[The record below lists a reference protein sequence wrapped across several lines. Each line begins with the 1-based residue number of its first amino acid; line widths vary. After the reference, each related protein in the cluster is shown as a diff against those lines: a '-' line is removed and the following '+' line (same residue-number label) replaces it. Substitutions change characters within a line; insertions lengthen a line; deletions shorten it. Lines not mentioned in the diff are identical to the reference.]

1 MGAITNLP
9 APDHEP
15 FTRADGVADV
25 VVLGGGYAAVWGY
38 RAMVRRL
45 RRHLRTGRVRIT
57 VVSASTSHAF
67 HGWTG
72 EVLAGL
78 VRHEQTRTP
87 LDELVPRARL
97 VHGRAV
103 AVDTVARTV
112 AVDTAHGRRDV
123 PWDHLLVG
131 VGSVDATTI
140 PGLARHGLSV
150 KGEWALMGT
159 CDHLDDAVRRALAAT
174 DPEERR
180 RLLTVVVAGGGFAG
194 VEMAAAIAER
204 LQARRDQV
212 APDDRP
218 RVVLVHSGD
227 ALLPEIRPR
236 FGRLADYAMEQLE
249 AVGVEVRRH
258 TRLTR
263 VTAQGA
269 ELDDDSTIPA
279 ATVLS
284 TVGQAMVPLAG
295 TESLDRDDRG
305 RLTTDAWLRTSQPG
319 VWAGGDTAAVPH
331 VVRGTPCPP
340 NALWAIKHGV
350 RVGDNIAR
358 SIRGRRLRKFRFLGL
373 GQAASLGVGRGA
385 VELYGVTLTGW
396 MGWIARWGFFHW
408 FMPSRRRALATI
420 RDWLA
425 LGRTGRHLDDPTAG
439 RWREDASTDTL
450 PANDDGDTRLA
461 AAS

>member
-1 MGAITNLP
+1 MRAITNLP
-9 APDHEP
+9 APVDEP
-15 FTRADGVADV
+15 IARADGVTEV

-38 RAMVRRL
+38 RAMARRL
-45 RRHLRTGRVRIT
+45 RRELRTGRVRIT

-72 EVLAGL
+72 EVLAGV

-87 LDELVPRARL
+87 LDGLVPRARL

-112 AVDTAHGRRDV
+112 AVDTAGGRRDV

-140 PGLARHGLSV
+140 PGLAEHGLSV
-150 KGEWALMGT
+150 KGEWALLGT
-159 CDHLDDAVRRALAAT
+159 CDHLDEVVRRAVAT
-174 DPEERR
+174 DDPAERR

-204 LQARRDQV
+204 LQARRGRLG
-212 APDDRP
+212 PDDRP

-236 FGRLADYAMEQLE
+236 FDRLADYATAQL
-249 AVGVEVRRH
+249 ADVGVEVRRD
-258 TRLTR
+258 TRLAR
-263 VTAQGA
+263 VTTFGA
-269 ELDDDSTIPA
+269 RLDDDSSIPA
-279 ATVLS
+279 ATVVS

-295 TESLDRDDRG
+295 TESMDRDEQG
-305 RLTTDAWLRTSQPG
+305 RFTTDAWLRTSHPA

-358 SIRGRRLRKFRFLGL
+358 AIRGRPLRKFRFLGL

-396 MGWIARWGFFHW
+396 LGWIARWGFFHW

-425 LGRTGRHLDDPTAG
+425 LGRTGRHLGDLVVGEAWEGSSNPGRTFGDDSA
-439 RWREDASTDTL
+439 
-450 PANDDGDTRLA
+450 TRLTA
-461 AAS
+461 A